1 MIPAGSQSPH
11 SIRTVRV
18 LLDAVTVTSTW
29 RHAQCAV
36 KADHLAVK
44 VGVVDAVKHQV
55 RKLTRLP
62 EPLGERHG
70 CAERILCLLGK
81 RAQHRRT
88 ENPRSDGEHANAE
101 LRELP
106 RG

>member
-44 VGVVDAVKHQV
+44 VVVVDAVKHQV

-81 RAQHRRT
+81 RASNGVPK
-88 ENPRSDGEHANAE
+88 NPGGNGKHTN
-101 LRELP
+101 
-106 RG
+106 